1 MGVLIGIDFGK
12 KRTGLAHTD
21 AEQIIASGL
30 TTVETHKALSFLV
43 DYHKETSI
51 IKFVVGQPK
60 QKDGNRSE
68 VEEDILLFIGRL
80 KKTFPTVAVVRQDE
94 RFTSKMAFN
103 SLIQTGAKKKTRKDK
118 AVIDEISAT
127 MILQSYL
134 ISNSKSVL

>member
-21 AEQIIASGL
+21 AKQIIASGL

-43 DYHKETSI
+43 DYQKETSI

-68 VEEDILLFIGRL
+68 VEADILLR
-80 KKTFPTVAVVRQDE
+80 
-94 RFTSKMAFN
+94 S
-103 SLIQTGAKKKTRKDK
+103 
-118 AVIDEISAT
+118 
-127 MILQSYL
+127 
-134 ISNSKSVL
+134 

>member
-21 AEQIIASGL
+21 AMQIIASGL
-30 TTVETHKALSFLV
+30 TTLETHKVLSFLI
-43 DYHKETSI
+43 DYQKESPI
-51 IKFVVGQPK
+51 MKFVVGHPR
-60 QKDGNRSE
+60 QKDGHQSQ

-80 KKTFPTVAVVRQDE
+80 KKTFPRVYVVRQDE

-103 SLIQTGAKKKTRKDK
+103 SLIQTGVKKRKRKNK

-127 MILQSYL
+127 LILQSYL

>member
-80 KKTFPTVAVVRQDE
+80 KKTFPTVAVIRQDE

>member
-30 TTVETHKALSFLV
+30 TTVETHKAISFLV
-43 DYHKETSI
+43 DYQKGTSI

-60 QKDGNRSE
+60 QKDGNRSD
-68 VEEDILLFIGRL
+68 VEADILLFIGRL

-94 RFTSKMAFN
+94 RFTSKMAFK
-103 SLIQTGAKKKTRKDK
+103 SLIQTGAKKRPEKTKQLL
-118 AVIDEISAT
+118 T
-127 MILQSYL
+127 
-134 ISNSKSVL
+134 KSVLP

>member
-60 QKDGNRSE
+60 QKGGNRSE
-68 VEEDILLFIGRL
+68 VEADILLFIGRL

-94 RFTSKMAFN
+94 RFTSKIAFN
-103 SLIQTGAKKKTRKDK
+103 SLIQTGAKKKKRKDK

-127 MILQSYL
+127 LILQSYL

>member
-68 VEEDILLFIGRL
+68 VEADILLFIGRL

>member
-60 QKDGNRSE
+60 QKGGNRSE
-68 VEEDILLFIGRL
+68 VEADILLFIGRL

-94 RFTSKMAFN
+94 RFTSKIAFN

-127 MILQSYL
+127 LILQSYL

>member
-21 AEQIIASGL
+21 TKKIIATGL
-30 TTVETHKALSFLV
+30 TTVETHKALAFLI
-43 DYHKETSI
+43 DYHTEITI
-51 IKFVVGQPK
+51 DKFVVGQPK

-68 VEEDILLFIGRL
+68 VEADILLFIGRL

-103 SLIQTGAKKKTRKDK
+103 SLIQTGANKKTRKDK

-127 MILQSYL
+127 LILQSYL
-134 ISNSKSVL
+134 ISNSKLVL

>member
-21 AEQIIASGL
+21 AKQIIASGL
-30 TTVETHKALSFLV
+30 TTVETHKAISFLV
-43 DYHKETSI
+43 DYQKETSI

-60 QKDGNRSE
+60 QKDGNLSE

-80 KKTFPTVAVVRQDE
+80 KKTFPTVDVVRHDE
-94 RFTSKMAFN
+94 RFTSKMAFK
-103 SLIQTGAKKKTRKDK
+103 SLIQTGANKKTRKDK

-127 MILQSYL
+127 LILQSYL
-134 ISNSKSVL
+134 ISNSKLVL